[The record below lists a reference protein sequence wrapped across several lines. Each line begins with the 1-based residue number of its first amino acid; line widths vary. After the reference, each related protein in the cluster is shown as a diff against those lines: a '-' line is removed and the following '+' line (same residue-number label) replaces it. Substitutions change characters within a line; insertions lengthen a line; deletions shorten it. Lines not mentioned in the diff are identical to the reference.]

1 MDKAACEVSRR
12 GGRKCGEGELSV
24 QRQFCKKSLLLAKS
38 TCMFINYK
46 HTVQFHF
53 HEGLRLN
60 NESPKDF
67 KT

>member
-1 MDKAACEVSRR
+1 MDKAACELSRR
-12 GGRKCGEGELSV
+12 GGRRCGEGELSV
-24 QRQFCKKSLLLAKS
+24 QRQFCKKSLLLARS
-38 TCMFINYK
+38 MFINYK

-53 HEGLRLN
+53 HEAFRLN